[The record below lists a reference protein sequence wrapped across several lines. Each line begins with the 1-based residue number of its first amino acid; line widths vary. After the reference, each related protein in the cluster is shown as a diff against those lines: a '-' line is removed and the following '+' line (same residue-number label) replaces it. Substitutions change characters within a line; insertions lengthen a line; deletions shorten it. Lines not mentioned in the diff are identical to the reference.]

1 MLKPLEWT
9 AKNGDGQDRAR
20 NGRINQPVPTST
32 VLFAMSMEFDRNA
45 RAASLAALSIC
56 EALALALAEH
66 SILSHDALCAAIDD
80 AIAVHKDAAAASPNA
95 EVHLSA
101 ARLAARIKASI
112 EDDSADPAPHERT

>member
-1 MLKPLEWT
+1 
-9 AKNGDGQDRAR
+9 
-20 NGRINQPVPTST
+20 
-32 VLFAMSMEFDRNA
+32 MSIEFDRNA

-80 AIAVHKDAAAASPNA
+80 AITVHKDAAAASPNA

-112 EDDSADPAPHERT
+112 EDDSADPASDERT